1 MKKNFLILGGNSIIG
16 KKTVD
21 FLKKEN
27 FVKSLSSK
35 DCNLLKKKEVET
47 LLGNL
52 KKKYVLIIFSFIT
65 ENKDSKSIFFK
76 NLEMMSN
83 VADALDINRISK
95 IVFISSIEVYGQ
107 VPQNPILES
116 NKENPRN
123 LYGLAKFTC
132 EQIFKLKIISKKLL
146 ILRLPGI
153 YGYGDNF
160 QSVIGKFI
168 NSAIKF
174 KKITINSTGEDKR
187 DFLNMDDFPK
197 ILNNLLLDNAFGI
210 INIVSGKS
218 HSIKYIAE
226 TISRYFKKQINISF
240 KEKSKNKVLT
250 SISKFEFWQK
260 KILRKKKNYYF
271 TDIDKGIY
279 KYISQIKK

>member
-250 SISKFEFWQK
+250 SISKFEFRQK

>member
-1 MKKNFLILGGNSIIG
+1 
-16 KKTVD
+16 
-21 FLKKEN
+21 
-27 FVKSLSSK
+27 
-35 DCNLLKKKEVET
+35 
-47 LLGNL
+47 
-52 KKKYVLIIFSFIT
+52 
-65 ENKDSKSIFFK
+65 
-76 NLEMMSN
+76 MSN

-174 KKITINSTGEDKR
+174 KKITINSNGEDKR

-210 INIVSGKS
+210 INVVSGKS

>member
-1 MKKNFLILGGNSIIG
+1 VKKNFLILGGNSIIG

-271 TDIDKGIY
+271 NNIDKGIY

>member
-240 KEKSKNKVLT
+240 KKLSKNKVLT
-250 SISKFEFWQK
+250 SISKFEFRQK

>member
-174 KKITINSTGEDKR
+174 KKITINSNGEDKR

-210 INIVSGKS
+210 INVVSGKS

-226 TISRYFKKQINISF
+226 TISRYFKKQINIF
-240 KEKSKNKVLT
+240 FEQTSKNKALKL
-250 SISKFEFWQK
+250 ISKFGKCMCYEVK
-260 KILRKKKNYYF
+260 
-271 TDIDKGIY
+271 
-279 KYISQIKK
+279 

>member
-52 KKKYVLIIFSFIT
+52 KKKYILIIFSFIT

-279 KYISQIKK
+279 KYISKIKK

>member
-210 INIVSGKS
+210 INVVSGKS

-240 KEKSKNKVLT
+240 KEKGKNKVLT

>member
-174 KKITINSTGEDKR
+174 KKITINSNGEDKR

-210 INIVSGKS
+210 INVVSGKS

>member
-52 KKKYVLIIFSFIT
+52 KKKYILIIFSFIT
-65 ENKDSKSIFFK
+65 KNKDSKSIFFK

-250 SISKFEFWQK
+250 SISKFEFCQK

>member
-1 MKKNFLILGGNSIIG
+1 MKKNFLILGGNSLIG
-16 KKTVD
+16 KKTVN

-174 KKITINSTGEDKR
+174 KKITINSNGEDKR

-210 INIVSGKS
+210 INVVSGKS

-226 TISRYFKKQINISF
+226 IISRYFKKQINIF
-240 KEKSKNKVLT
+240 FEQTSKNKALKL
-250 SISKFEFWQK
+250 ISKFEFRQK

>member
-1 MKKNFLILGGNSIIG
+1 VKKNFLILGGNSIIG

>member
-174 KKITINSTGEDKR
+174 KKITINSNGEDKR